1 MSTQTQHPARTV
13 ARTVF
18 ELLIALAVVVPLVLA
33 ELGFTDIAIF
43 GVSVLAVCAAV
54 TRVMAIPQV
63 NDFLERFV
71 PWLAPEP
78 KPRDDYRL
86 D

>member
-1 MSTQTQHPARTV
+1 MSTQTRHPLRTTL
-13 ARTVF
+13 RTVF

-33 ELGFTDIAIF
+33 ELGYTDLIVF
-43 GVSVLAVCAAV
+43 GVSVVAVCAAV

-63 NDFLERFV
+63 VAFLERFV